1 MSALSEFIEG
11 KLHDRYGSGQELQD
25 NITASNGSW
34 YHTGVDEDSSAAY
47 DLASIF
53 GGSVMSGFGD
63 MATGAGVLS
72 KDLLNRYAE
81 YVGDAGNGQ
90 PVVSNR
96 LSDWLI
102 NNGQYL
108 SNTGSEITGRHMKQ
122 GKSKDG
128 SWQDKGIWDRLS
140 SLDYW
145 TDPYGI
151 GADAAVMGGSL
162 ASQAPLMALVPGG
175 LVGRVAGGLLGRL
188 GTGALTKAATESGM
202 GKYLAEMATGGVA
215 KQAERVMRGPTV
227 NAMGDW
233 AIRTAPLTALT
244 NAGGIYGDLKEQG
257 YSDDEIAK
265 ICTA

>member
-25 NITASNGSW
+25 NIIASNGSW
-34 YHTGVDEDSSAAY
+34 YHTGADEDSSAAY

-53 GGSVMSGFGD
+53 GGSVMSGLGD

-90 PVVSNR
+90 PVVSNG

-128 SWQDKGIWDRLS
+128 SWQTFKL
-140 SLDYW
+140 
-145 TDPYGI
+145 
-151 GADAAVMGGSL
+151 
-162 ASQAPLMALVPGG
+162 
-175 LVGRVAGGLLGRL
+175 GLLDRPVWHWCGCC
-188 GTGALTKAATESGM
+188 GYGWQFGESGSAH
-202 GKYLAEMATGGVA
+202 GTS
-215 KQAERVMRGPTV
+215 
-227 NAMGDW
+227 
-233 AIRTAPLTALT
+233 
-244 NAGGIYGDLKEQG
+244 AGRFGWQSGRRFVR
-257 YSDDEIAK
+257 
-265 ICTA
+265 